1 MLKKRIIKWVILII
15 WMIIIF
21 LFSNQAYSGD
31 TTHSILENVL
41 PSILNIDILN
51 FIIRKSAHFIEY
63 FILTLLTISLLK
75 EYSLTERIILLL
87 SLIICFT
94 YACTD
99 EIHQAFI
106 PGRTSLF
113 KDVLIDTSGGL
124 ISLILY
130 YIFNKYK
137 KISRNK

>member
-1 MLKKRIIKWVILII
+1 MPKKRIIKWVILII